1 VHTSHTI
8 GIICSL
14 FVLRANLFKQNDCVV
29 EREKLPRC
37 DYIREKISS
46 GLDIVIDE
54 VFWALSFNLQARPPI
69 SVELMYLRVSLRRMY
84 RDFVL

>member
-1 VHTSHTI
+1 MRTASPRAHLTYSI
-8 GIICSL
+8 GITCWL

-37 DYIREKISS
+37 DYICEKISS

-54 VFWALSFNLQARPPI
+54 VFWALSFDLSKTP
-69 SVELMYLRVSLRRMY
+69 
-84 RDFVL
+84 DFC